1 MDEEWQ
7 DDSLLSSA
15 IERIERRE
23 ALSPLPGAGS
33 LDVRW
38 GETSLRSS
46 PTCSLLNRI
55 KEKLRENTRRSLN
68 LSLSPAAEAPTQDF
82 FGLPPMVQG
91 LLKLHRGITDLY
103 DWQKECLQ
111 LAQRS
116 GRRHLVY
123 SLPTSGGK
131 TLVAEVLSL
140 QELLLGSRSVLF
152 VLPYVSLVQEKV
164 RDLSPLAV
172 DLGFLVEEYA
182 GARGALPPV
191 RRRQR
196 CAVYVATIEK
206 AHFLVD
212 ALTELG
218 RLSELGL
225 LVVDELH
232 MLGDGSSRGATLE
245 STLVKVKRVSGSTRI
260 VGMSA
265 TLGNMEDLTT
275 FLGADIFVGS
285 FRPVELREYVKVDN
299 SVVELVGGEFQ
310 QQTARALPKGS
321 PEDPEHLSL
330 LVGEVVPQHACLIF
344 CPTKKN
350 CESVALLLSRSL
362 PRALKEHR
370 GPEKESLLKAL
381 RAECGGRLCRVLRH
395 TVPLGVAY
403 HHSGLTLEERRLLE
417 EAYSSG
423 VLCCLACT
431 STLAAGVNLPA
442 KRVVVRSPYTG
453 TEFLTR
459 SRYQQMCGR
468 AGRAGLDSSGESI
481 LIVPPGQKDKVLS
494 LLRAPMETCRSSLL
508 QDNRLDMLLL
518 SVIGLGVASTEAAAA
533 EVLDSSLL
541 ALQLRQEGTDVGR
554 VLAESL
560 GRLRALGLL
569 KGGSVLETSSL
580 GRAAFKGCVDPA
592 RAQHLHAELWSS
604 LEALSLRCH
613 LHLLHLVAPRGTGA
627 PPQLR
632 IEPSQYYRHYMELG
646 TEEQRAAQCLGIDEA
661 LVTRMAGGRALKA
674 EERSLLER
682 FQLTLQLN
690 DLWHQCSVWD
700 VAAKFGQPRGQ
711 VQALLA
717 SAAAFASALA
727 HFCQELPE
735 LWAYRALLPDF
746 AERLSHCASM
756 ELLPLLELPCVRKGR
771 ARQMHQAGL
780 RSVRDVACTD
790 PRDLMRLLAP
800 IPFRVS
806 QQVVSAAKL
815 LLLKKAEDLQE
826 EAEEVLVG
834 MV

>member
-1 MDEEWQ
+1 MY
-7 DDSLLSSA
+7 
-15 IERIERRE
+15 
-23 ALSPLPGAGS
+23 PCPGNR
-33 LDVRW
+33 DVLW

-46 PTCSLLNRI
+46 PPCSLLARV
-55 KEKLRENTRRSLN
+55 KEKLRENTRQN
-68 LSLSPAAEAPTQDF
+68 LSLSLSPQAEAPGDF
-82 FGLPPMVQG
+82 FGLPSVVRS

-103 DWQKECLQ
+103 DWQKECLH
-111 LAQRS
+111 LAQSR
-116 GRRHLVY
+116 GRGHLVY

-131 TLVAEVLSL
+131 TLVAEVLAL
-140 QELLLGSRSVLF
+140 QELLLAGRSVLF

-164 RDLSPLAV
+164 RALAPLAV

-182 GARGALPPV
+182 GSRGPLPPV

-196 CAVYVATIEK
+196 CALYVATIEK

-218 RLSELGL
+218 RMAELGL

-245 STLVKVKRVSGSTRI
+245 STLVKVKRVSGGTRI

-275 FLGADIFVGS
+275 FLGADVFVGS
-285 FRPVELREYVKVDN
+285 FRPVELREYVKVED
-299 SVVELVGGEFQ
+299 SIVELVEGEPQ
-310 QQTARALPKGS
+310 QQTARVLPKVGAGNAS
-321 PEDPEHLSL
+321 GTPEDPEQLSL
-330 LVGEVVPQHACLIF
+330 LVGEVVPQHACLLF
-344 CPTKKN
+344 CPTKRN
-350 CESVALLLSRSL
+350 CESVALLLARSL
-362 PRALKEHR
+362 PRSLAEHR
-370 GPEKESLLKAL
+370 REEKQTLLGAL
-381 RAECGGRLCRVLRH
+381 RAECGGQLCRVLRR
-395 TVPLGVAY
+395 TVPQGVAY

-481 LIVPPGQKDKVLS
+481 LLVPPGQKDKVLS
-494 LLRAPMETCRSSLL
+494 LVRAPLERCRSSLL
-508 QDNRLDMLLL
+508 QDGRLDMLLL
-518 SVIGLGVASTEAAAA
+518 SVIGLRVAQTKAAAA
-533 EVLDSSLL
+533 EVLNLSLL
-541 ALQLRQEGTDVGR
+541 ALQLRQEGADVGR
-554 VLAESL
+554 VLDESL
-560 GRLRALGLL
+560 GRLHDLGLL
-569 KGGSVLETSSL
+569 QGGPTLETSPL
-580 GRAAFKGCVDPA
+580 GRAAFKACMDPA
-592 RAQHLHAELWSS
+592 RAQPVHEELWTS
-604 LEALSLRCH
+604 LGSLSLRCH
-613 LHLLHLVAPRGTGA
+613 LHLLHLVAPRGPSA
-627 PPQLR
+627 IPQQR
-632 IEPSQYYRHYMELG
+632 VEPSQYYRHYMELG
-646 TEEQRAAQCLGIDEA
+646 EEEQRAAQALGISEA
-661 LVTRMAGGRALKA
+661 LEGYLLGMGHLSGRYVDTV
-674 EERSLLER
+674 EERTLLER

-690 DLWHQCSVWD
+690 DLWQQRSVWD

-711 VQALLA
+711 VQALLS
-717 SAAAFASALA
+717 SAASFASALG

-735 LWAYRALLPDF
+735 LWAYRALLPEF

-771 ARQMHQAGL
+771 ARQLHQAGL
-780 RSVRDVACTD
+780 RTLRDVACTE
-790 PRDLMRLLAP
+790 PRALVRLLAP
-800 IPFRVS
+800 LPLRVA

-815 LLLKKAEDLQE
+815 LLLKRAEDLQE
-826 EAEEVLVG
+826 EAQQVLVG
-834 MV
+834 MA